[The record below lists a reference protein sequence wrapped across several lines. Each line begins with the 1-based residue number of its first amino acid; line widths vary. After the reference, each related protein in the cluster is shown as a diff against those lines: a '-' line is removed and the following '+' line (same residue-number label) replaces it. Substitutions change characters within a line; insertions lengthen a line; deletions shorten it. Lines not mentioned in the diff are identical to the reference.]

1 MTYINAIGRT
11 KFGNLGK
18 DFPELMYESIYN
30 TFEDSKIRP
39 EEIDAIF
46 VSNYIGEITHNQA
59 HLGAVASSLFPKLN
73 IPVLRVEAA
82 CASGGMALFSAINSL
97 NSFKNILVIGIEIMN
112 SIPTKKLIAGIASAT
127 DRKLEQDEGLIFP
140 AAGALVTQQFMKKYD
155 VTMDDL
161 ALVSLKN
168 HDNANLN
175 EYAHFYS
182 KKITLDLI
190 KTSKIICSPLRLF
203 DCSPISD
210 GAVSLI
216 VSNEKKTNRDIKIRA
231 TAAAS
236 SHIVLAKDND
246 LTTFPAVS
254 ISAEKA
260 YKQANLLPKDMDM
273 AEIHDGFTV
282 TELIGMED
290 LMLCKKG
297 ESKYYIREGKTE
309 LNGEIPVN
317 TDGGLKANGHPIGAT
332 GLAQIY
338 EIVTQLRK
346 EAGKRQVDKA
356 DVGIAFNFGGLL
368 GTSTVHILSNE

>member
-1 MTYINAIGRT
+1 MVYINAIGRT
-11 KFGNLGK
+11 KFGKLGK
-18 DFPELMYESIYN
+18 DFPELMYETIYN
-30 TFEDSKIRP
+30 TFEDSKTRP

-82 CASGGMALFSAINSL
+82 CASGGMALFSAINFL

-112 SIPTKKLIAGIASAT
+112 STPIKKLISSISSAA

-168 HDNANLN
+168 HNNANLN

-182 KKITLDLI
+182 KKVTLDSI
-190 KTSKIICSPLRLF
+190 STSKIICSPLRLF

-216 VSNEKKTNRDIKIRA
+216 VSKEKKSDRDIKIRA
-231 TAAAS
+231 SAAAS
-236 SHIVLAKDND
+236 SHIFLAKDND
-246 LTTFPAVS
+246 LTTFPAVR

-260 YKQANLLPKDMDM
+260 YKQANLLPKDMDIG
-273 AEIHDGFTV
+273 EVHDGFTV

-290 LMLCKKG
+290 LMLCKSG

-309 LNGEIPVN
+309 LNGEIPIN
-317 TDGGLKANGHPIGAT
+317 SDGGLKANGHPIGAT

>member
-30 TFEDSKIRP
+30 TFDDSKVRP

-59 HLGAVASSLFPKLN
+59 HLGAVASSLFPELN

-112 SIPTKKLIAGIASAT
+112 STPIKKLIAGIASAA

-140 AAGALVTQQFMKKYD
+140 AAGALVTQQFMKKYN

-168 HDNANLN
+168 HNNANLN

-182 KKITLDLI
+182 KKVTLDSI
-190 KTSKIICSPLRLF
+190 NTSKIICSPLRLF
-203 DCSPISD
+203 DCSPTSD

-216 VSNEKKTNRDIKIRA
+216 VSKEKRSNRDIKIRA

-236 SHIVLAKDND
+236 SHIFLAKDND
-246 LTTFPAVS
+246 LTTFPAIR

-260 YKQANLLPKDMDM
+260 YKQANLLPKDMDV

-290 LMLCKKG
+290 LMLCKSG
-297 ESKYYIREGKTE
+297 ESKSYIREGKTE